1 MMKMKKLITI
11 AMLWLGI
18 TMCATAQIQQGY
30 VKTKGRLG
38 ANGQVIAGKRLSGV
52 TVQIKGRSAVMSQA
66 NGTFSFPIPAN
77 KFLILSVKKQGYV
90 LADPE
95 TTTRQYSYSFNPLV
109 LVMETQEQ
117 QAEDKLANERKIRR
131 NLQRQLQAK
140 EEEIEALKE
149 QNKITREEYQQ
160 RLQRLY
166 ADLESNEKL
175 ISEMAER
182 YSRLDYDQ
190 MDEFNLRISD
200 CILNGRLTEA
210 DSLLRSKGDIND
222 RIAHLNQHHNAN
234 LQAQETL
241 DKSKA
246 MEQKD
251 LEDIA
256 QDCYHYYE
264 TFMMNHQ
271 NDSAAHY
278 MELRANLDT
287 TNINW
292 QYNAGVFSNRYQAN
306 YTLSMKYLLR
316 GSNIAKTKHEE
327 QSAWD
332 SMFSN
337 AIGDVYK
344 DQAIYPQAL
353 ENYLKAMKIWE
364 HLLGENHPNIAI
376 SCNNIGYIHIQQ
388 GNLDKALEYHLR
400 ALDIYTQQHELQQ
413 GNIASTY
420 YLIGHVYRYK
430 RDYNKAMEYYTKALT
445 IWEQMTDDQQE
456 NISLGYNAIASI
468 YFDQDIC
475 DKAIEYYHKALN
487 IQQKVVGNNHPH
499 TATTCENI
507 GMGYLKLG
515 NYDKALEYLFKALD
529 IQKLILRKGHPSIGI
544 FIHIEEL
551 NILEQSPYVQYVFA
565 TYCRIAD
572 IYSQQGNNEESLK
585 YYLKALPIW
594 EEISGKEDSNTA
606 AIYNAIGVAYHLN
619 GNTEKSLE
627 YLFKSLA
634 IFEKLYGENNQYTNT
649 LIADIGEA
657 YFSLGDYQKALD
669 YCSKAYNYLVDDPEI
684 EVSDIEKL
692 KEMIDKS
699 RAQLGL

>member
-222 RIAHLNQHHNAN
+222 RIARLSQHQNAN
-234 LQAQETL
+234 QQIQETL

-246 MEQKD
+246 MAQKD

-278 MELRANLDT
+278 LELRANLDT
-287 TNINW
+287 TNLEW
-292 QYNAGVFSNRYQAN
+292 LHRAGSFIHEYLAN
-306 YTLSMKYLLR
+306 YSLAMEYYQLGVR
-316 GSNIAKTKHEE
+316 
-327 QSAWD
+327 
-332 SMFSN
+332 
-337 AIGDVYK
+337 
-344 DQAIYPQAL
+344 QAL
-353 ENYLKAMKIWE
+353 IQYGEHNNWTATFYKNISLVHSALGDYNEALVYSQKALDILEQMPE
-364 HLLGENHPNIAI
+364 PDSSSIA
-376 SCNNIGYIHIQQ
+376 SCLNNIGNVYFDLKE
-388 GNLDKALEYHLR
+388 NAKALEYFQKSL
-400 ALDIYTQQHELQQ
+400 
-413 GNIASTY
+413 STY
-420 YLIGHVYRYK
+420 ERIYGTDHPDVAMVY
-430 RDYNKAMEYYTKALT
+430 N
-445 IWEQMTDDQQE
+445 
-456 NISLGYNAIASI
+456 
-468 YFDQDIC
+468 
-475 DKAIEYYHKALN
+475 
-487 IQQKVVGNNHPH
+487 
-499 TATTCENI
+499 NI
-507 GMGYLKLG
+507 GGVLTNQG
-515 NYDKALEYLFKALD
+515 DNVQALEYYQKSLSIYERAYGTDHPLVATSYNNIGGALMNQGD
-529 IQKLILRKGHPSIGI
+529 NAQA
-544 FIHIEEL
+544 
-551 NILEQSPYVQYVFA
+551 LE
-565 TYCRIAD
+565 
-572 IYSQQGNNEESLK
+572 
-585 YYLKALPIW
+585 YYQKALPIYERNYGPIHPSVAMSYFNIGAILGRQGDYTQAMEYFQKSRSVYERIYGTDHPLVANAIKGIGLILLTQGDNTQALELMNKALSIYERVYGPDHPDTEALQEVI
-594 EEISGKEDSNTA
+594 EEIIDHIED
-606 AIYNAIGVAYHLN
+606 
-619 GNTEKSLE
+619 
-627 YLFKSLA
+627 
-634 IFEKLYGENNQYTNT
+634 Q
-649 LIADIGEA
+649 
-657 YFSLGDYQKALD
+657 
-669 YCSKAYNYLVDDPEI
+669 
-684 EVSDIEKL
+684 
-692 KEMIDKS
+692 
-699 RAQLGL
+699 